1 VQNQSVNLTSTLSLF
16 SIAGTKATK
25 KTPSNCIVQ
34 LLGVTAFFM
43 ALLPMHKWLEA
54 LFALNDAHHNNFHH
68 AQPNF

>member
-1 VQNQSVNLTSTLSLF
+1 
-16 SIAGTKATK
+16 
-25 KTPSNCIVQ
+25 
-34 LLGVTAFFM
+34 M